1 MGETGFKPLNGLTAA
16 GGEFDVARPLPL
28 PLSSSGFFPSFQ
40 KSLFR
45 GFAEVAS
52 IADSAVVVRE
62 DSAEESFNRG
72 AAESFDSVLGALI
85 LSLTD
90 GSFDDMV
97 AASGA
102 GRRCL
107 VWSSRKLKQV
117 RSEAV

>member
-1 MGETGFKPLNGLTAA
+1 MPVKGLTPA
-16 GGEFDVARPLPL
+16 GGEFELAMLLPL

-52 IADSAVVVRE
+52 MADSAVVVRE

-85 LSLTD
+85 LSWTD
-90 GSFDDMV
+90 GSLDDMV
-97 AASGA
+97 AACSA
-102 GRRCL
+102 GRRCR
-107 VWSSRKLKQV
+107 VWLSR
-117 RSEAV
+117 S